1 MVGPWGLEPQTSTV
15 SILKLVIAR
24 KGMVMLK
31 GIVRHGF
38 TRIFTAVRACCIL
51 GHFPAFAT
59 PLRHNLRHKM
69 TVTLPVLKGLSHLLP
84 CVASWANCGLPQAI
98 L

>member
-51 GHFPAFAT
+51 GRFPAFAT

-69 TVTLPVLKGLSHLLP
+69 DCDIAGAQGIVPPAPLRR
-84 CVASWANCGLPQAI
+84 I
-98 L
+98 LG